1 MRKSKRPPQPP
12 GPPPHRC
19 ADCKEYGGLVPTT
32 DEKGRP
38 SFKPCPRGIVKAPP
52 AHPTVGGPT
61 IDATQRAAGEREE
74 A

>member
-1 MRKSKRPPQPP
+1 MRKSKQARPP

-19 ADCKEYGGLVPTT
+19 EDCKEYGGLVPAL

-38 SFKPCPRGIVKAPP
+38 SFTPCPRGKVVAPP

-74 A
+74 